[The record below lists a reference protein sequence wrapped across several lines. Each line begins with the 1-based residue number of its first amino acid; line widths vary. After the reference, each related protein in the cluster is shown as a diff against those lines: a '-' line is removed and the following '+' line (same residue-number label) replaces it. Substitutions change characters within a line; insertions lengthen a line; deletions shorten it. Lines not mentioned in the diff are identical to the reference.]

1 MRSCLVVVVDDNVD
15 DDSKPADE
23 VVSAGCDAVL
33 IGRNAEIGG
42 RRCRNGLAPTS
53 VDVDV
58 DVDDDAPASGAPA
71 RLPCMFVDDDS
82 GVPRGEWGDRAP
94 EGEGEADVGDVDSED
109 EAEKLSSSSQPPRS
123 ASRCAE
129 KATNEARSAPTSAVN
144 SVSSNPRE
152 YTCVSA
158 CRVVSCRVVSCRVV
172 SCRVVSCRVV
182 SCRWS

>member
-1 MRSCLVVVVDDNVD
+1 MRSCLVVVVDDDDDVDVD
-15 DDSKPADE
+15 DDSKLADE
-23 VVSAGCDAVL
+23 VDSAGCDVVL

-58 DVDDDAPASGAPA
+58 DDEGPESGAAA
-71 RLPCMFVDDDS
+71 RLPCIVVDDDDDDDSDS
-82 GVPRGEWGDRAP
+82 GVPRGERGDRAP
-94 EGEGEADVGDVDSED
+94 ECEGEGEADVGDVDSED
-109 EAEKLSSSSQPPRS
+109 EAEKLSSSSPPPRS

-129 KATNEARSAPTSAVN
+129 KATNDARSAPTSAVN

-158 CRVVSCRVVSCRVV
+158 CACACAVVRVRVVSCRVVS
-172 SCRVVSCRVV
+172 
-182 SCRWS
+182 